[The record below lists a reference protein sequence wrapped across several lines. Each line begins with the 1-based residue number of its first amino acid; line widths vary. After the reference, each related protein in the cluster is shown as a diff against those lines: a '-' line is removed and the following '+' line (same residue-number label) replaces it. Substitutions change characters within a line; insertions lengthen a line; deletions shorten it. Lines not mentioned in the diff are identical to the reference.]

1 LSPWE
6 IHLAAG
12 IRRRILYRVAAAF
25 LKQSF
30 AAQYALGID
39 RTFAVLMNHL
49 QSLLTFLDRLEAA
62 KVWYR
67 LSKIRDA
74 ILVEVAV
81 PGQLWEIEF
90 FADGRIERE
99 VFESLNDV
107 EDIPTADALNDLL
120 RPWVELN
127 QHRDPDA

>member
-1 LSPWE
+1 
-6 IHLAAG
+6 
-12 IRRRILYRVAAAF
+12 
-25 LKQSF
+25 
-30 AAQYALGID
+30 
-39 RTFAVLMNHL
+39 MNHL
-49 QSLLTFLDRLEAA
+49 RGLLAFLDRLEAA

-107 EDIPTADALNDLL
+107 EAIATPEALDDLL
-120 RPWVELN
+120 RPWTE
-127 QHRDPDA
+127 QREHPEPHA

>member
-1 LSPWE
+1 
-6 IHLAAG
+6 
-12 IRRRILYRVAAAF
+12 
-25 LKQSF
+25 
-30 AAQYALGID
+30 
-39 RTFAVLMNHL
+39 MNHL
-49 QSLLTFLDRLEAA
+49 QSLIAFLERLETA

-107 EDIPTADALNDLL
+107 EEIATPEALDDLL
-120 RPWVELN
+120 RPWAELRGD
-127 QHRDPDA
+127 RDPDA